1 MHGPQP
7 RDVNVGEAQW
17 SESHKMIIDDPM
29 DRRISDPLLT
39 IAYLTLYIYIYI
51 YIYIMCTNI
60 YIYIY
65 ICYMVI
71 LTHI

>member
-39 IAYLTLYIYIYI
+39 IAYLTLYIYIYLYIHI
-51 YIYIMCTNI
+51 YTVY
-60 YIYIY
+60 
-65 ICYMVI
+65 
-71 LTHI
+71 